1 MGNVRDGGSIVTFK
15 VGDKVVY
22 PNHGVALIEEVQKVS
37 IADQTI
43 KCYCLRVASNKA
55 VLKVPTNNTEAVGLR
70 KVIDEKEAQRL
81 MRRLRDTD
89 VATGTD
95 WKERFQEN
103 ADKMRTGDLRDV
115 VDVLKSL
122 TVLSQ
127 QKELS
132 DRERRM
138 LEKARYLLVSELA
151 AAEGLEDKKV
161 EERLDKALATLVKKL
176 GITS

>member
-1 MGNVRDGGSIVTFK
+1 MFK

-22 PNHGVALIEEVQKVS
+22 PNHGVALVEEVQKIPV
-37 IADQTI
+37 ADQVV
-43 KCYCLRVASNKA
+43 KCYSLRVASNRA
-55 VLKVPTNNTEAVGLR
+55 VVKVPINGTETVGLR
-70 KVIDEKEAQRL
+70 KVIDRPEAQRL

-89 VATGTD
+89 VATGND

-103 ADKMRTGDLRDV
+103 ADKMRTGSLRDV

-122 TVLSQ
+122 TVLQQ

-138 LEKARYLLVSELA
+138 LEKARYLIVSELA
-151 AAEGLEDKKV
+151 AAESADEFKV
-161 EERLDKALATLVKKL
+161 AERIDKALGTLVKKL
-176 GITS
+176 SVGN

>member
-1 MGNVRDGGSIVTFK
+1 MPTTQALVFK

-22 PNHGVALIEEVQKVS
+22 PNHGVALVEEIEKITV
-37 IADQTI
+37 AGQTL
-43 KCYCLRVASNKA
+43 KCYCLRVAVNKTL
-55 VLKVPTNNTEAVGLR
+55 VRVPTHNVEVVGLR
-70 KVIDEKEAQRL
+70 KVIDEKEAQKL

-103 ADKMRTGDLRDV
+103 ADKMRTGDLKDV

-151 AAEGLEDKKV
+151 AAEAIEDAKV
-161 EERLDKALATLVKKL
+161 EEKLDKALQTLLKKM
-176 GITS
+176 GMEAKA